1 MMKHDD
7 SKDSAQ
13 TNTRTRP
20 RPGVL
25 SARADVVC
33 RRTGWGPGEQPR
45 RPSGCVAAGERR
57 DLSGP
62 RLPHLGR
69 GL

>member
-25 SARADVVC
+25 SAGADVVQTHG
-33 RRTGWGPGEQPR
+33 RGPGGQPR
-45 RPSGCVAAGERR
+45 CPSGCVAAGERR
-57 DLSGP
+57 GLSVP
-62 RLPHLGR
+62 RLPQLGR